1 MAAGSSQVR
10 RKIFILDAGVLAA
23 LDGVARERG
32 VTVNELA
39 DDALRAYLKK
49 HARPVTLRDALTQS
63 TRVIAANDPGRRRRK
78 T

>member
-1 MAAGSSQVR
+1 MAAGSSQLR
-10 RKIFILDAGVLAA
+10 RKLFILDARILAA
-23 LDGVARERG
+23 LEGLARERG

-39 DDALRAYLKK
+39 DEALRHYLKK

-63 TRVIAANDPGRRRRK
+63 AQTIAANDPGRGRRK

>member
-1 MAAGSSQVR
+1 MAAGSSQLR
-10 RKIFILDAGVLAA
+10 RKLFTLDARVLAA
-23 LDGVARERG
+23 LDGLARERG

-39 DDALRAYLKK
+39 DDALRHYLKK

-63 TRVIAANDPGRRRRK
+63 ARTLAANDPGRGRRK

>member
-1 MAAGSSQVR
+1 M
-10 RKIFILDAGVLAA
+10 LDARVLAA
-23 LDGVARERG
+23 LDGLARERG

-63 TRVIAANDPGRRRRK
+63 ARIIAANDPGRGRRK